1 MMQIKMKNFIK
12 KLESRY
18 VSGLKT
24 LYYVCMTDN
33 QSQINHSINIFRGM
47 KKVVI

>member
-1 MMQIKMKNFIK
+1 MMQIKMKNYIK
-12 KLESRY
+12 KLGSRY

-33 QSQINHSINIFRGM
+33 QS
-47 KKVVI
+47 

>member
-1 MMQIKMKNFIK
+1 MQIKMKNFIK

-33 QSQINHSINIFRGM
+33 QSQINHSINILE
-47 KKVVI
+47 K